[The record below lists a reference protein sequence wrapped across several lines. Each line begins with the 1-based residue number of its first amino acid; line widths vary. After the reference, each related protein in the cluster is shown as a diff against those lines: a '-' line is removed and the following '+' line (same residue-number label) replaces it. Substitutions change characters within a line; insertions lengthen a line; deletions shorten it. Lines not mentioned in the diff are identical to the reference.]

1 MQHQSGYVDSRK
13 RGLWIAAV
21 IAVVLIVGFLVGR
34 LTAPDAVGEG
44 SSALPKKELITPDEN
59 SELGAVEAATSIA
72 QLIAAPTGD
81 TASYLEAAEEIAA
94 PGWENRARELAQG
107 AIDFVNDRYGSDASV
122 SFQPVRYRVR
132 SYSSD
137 ETTIDIWGVVLASG
151 QKVGGVEESWIT
163 ATLELVWID
172 ETWKVAN
179 QSSKGG
185 PTPELLR
192 TEEEVSIDEVLNDF
206 KEYDR

>member
-1 MQHQSGYVDSRK
+1 MRHQSGYVDPRR
-13 RGLWIAAV
+13 RGLWIAAA
-21 IAVVLIVGFLVGR
+21 IAVVLIVGFFAGR
-34 LTAPDAVGEG
+34 LTAPDSVGEG
-44 SSALPKKELITPDEN
+44 SSALPDKELSTPDEN

-81 TASYLEAAEEIAA
+81 TASYLQAAEEIAA

-107 AIDFVNDRYGSDASV
+107 AIDFVEDRYGSDASV

-132 SYSSD
+132 SYSSH

-151 QKVGGVEESWIT
+151 PKVGGVEESWIT

-172 ETWKVAN
+172 ATWKVAD

-192 TEEEVSIDEVLNDF
+192 TEEEVLIDEVLNDF